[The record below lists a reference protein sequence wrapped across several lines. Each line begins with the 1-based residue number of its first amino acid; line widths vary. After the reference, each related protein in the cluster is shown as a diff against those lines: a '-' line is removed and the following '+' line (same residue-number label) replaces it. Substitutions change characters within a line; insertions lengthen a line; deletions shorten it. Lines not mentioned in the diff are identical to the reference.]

1 MSGTV
6 AGVAQVVYTE
16 HQSRGV
22 AAAVGGVVRL
32 VPRMVL
38 RPIIHVSEA
47 TQLALTGMRNELV
60 PSARKEDNAKYN
72 PLRSPDECSACSKK
86 CMQHYLLLPLV
97 MQLSTCSAQTWYTA
111 CMTLC
116 SIYSASG

>member
-6 AGVAQVVYTE
+6 ADVAQVAYSE

-38 RPIIHVSEA
+38 RPIVHVSEA
-47 TQLALTGMRNELV
+47 TRLALTGMRNELV
-60 PSARKEDNAKYN
+60 PSARIEDNAKYK
-72 PLRSPDECSACSKK
+72 PPERS
-86 CMQHYLLLPLV
+86 
-97 MQLSTCSAQTWYTA
+97 
-111 CMTLC
+111 
-116 SIYSASG
+116 

>member
-6 AGVAQVVYTE
+6 ANVAQVVCEE

-32 VPRMVL
+32 MPRMVL

-47 TQLALTGMRNELV
+47 TRLALMGMRNELV
-60 PSARKEDNAKYN
+60 PSARMEDNAKYKT
-72 PLRSPDECSACSKK
+72 S
-86 CMQHYLLLPLV
+86 
-97 MQLSTCSAQTWYTA
+97 
-111 CMTLC
+111 
-116 SIYSASG
+116 